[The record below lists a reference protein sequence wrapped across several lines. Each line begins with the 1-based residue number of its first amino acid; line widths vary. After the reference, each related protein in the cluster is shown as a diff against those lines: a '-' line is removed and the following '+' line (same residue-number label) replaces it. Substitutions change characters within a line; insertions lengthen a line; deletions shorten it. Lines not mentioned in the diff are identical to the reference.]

1 MGGEAYQK
9 LGTEKSGGTKLWS
22 VSGHV
27 NRPGVYE
34 LPMGYDDM
42 EKFIMEDCGGITNGK
57 KLKAVIPGGSSVYI
71 MRADQIIGKDVRMD
85 YEGLVAGGSSV
96 GSGGCIELDESLDI
110 FESTTILPEF
120 YQHESCG

>member
-1 MGGEAYQK
+1 MDGEAYQK
-9 LGTEKSGGTKLWS
+9 LGTEKSGGTKVWS

-42 EKFIMEDCGGITNGK
+42 EKFIMEDCQGIREGK

-85 YEGLVAGGSSV
+85 YEGIVAAGAGAGS
-96 GSGGCIELDESLDI
+96 
-110 FESTTILPEF
+110 
-120 YQHESCG
+120 

>member
-9 LGTEKSGGTKLWS
+9 LGTEKSGGTKVWS

-42 EKFIMEDCGGITNGK
+42 EKFIMEDCGGITNGRQ
-57 KLKAVIPGGSSVYI
+57 LKAVIPAARQSISCVPRPSSAKMCAWI
-71 MRADQIIGKDVRMD
+71 TRDWWP
-85 YEGLVAGGSSV
+85 VARV
-96 GSGGCIELDESLDI
+96 GSGGFIVN
-110 FESTTILPEF
+110 
-120 YQHESCG
+120 G